1 MFIKNLGYKNTDFIQ
16 KFLFKIQKKWN
27 EVYNKNAQDNI
38 TVALDIFINLH

>member
-38 TVALDIFINLH
+38 NSCIRHIY